1 MINPSTPRET
11 WKEFEQEMQDFV
23 MSVIDIAEED
33 YGTALNADIQAH
45 LIEWVEYRYL
55 DGRNSRDA
63 EEEYLIWEEHYFTDC
78 YQDEF

>member
-1 MINPSTPRET
+1 MNNPDSPRET

-23 MSVIDIAEED
+23 LSVIDFAEED
-33 YGTALNADIQAH
+33 RGMPLVHDVQTD

-63 EEEYLIWEEHYFTDC
+63 EEEYLIWDEHYFTD
-78 YQDEF
+78 EF